1 MNFLDILVD
10 ESTQLTMT
18 NRIYGVVI
26 GTVTNNQ
33 DPDNLGRI
41 KVTFPWL
48 NDRDEGYWA
57 RLATPMAGGDRGI
70 YFLPEVHDEVLVIF
84 EHGDVRFPYII
95 GALWN
100 GQGRPPTNN
109 DDGKNNIRLIKS
121 RSGHLIRLDDTDGK
135 ERIEIID
142 KSGNNSLVFDTQ
154 NNTVTINSAQDLTLF
169 APKGTLKLEAQSIEL
184 NASTTLKVNA
194 QSQADI
200 ETNGV
205 MNIKG
210 QIINLN

>member
-10 ESTQLTMT
+10 ESTQLSTT

-57 RLATPMAGGDRGI
+57 RLATPMAGGNRGI

-84 EHGDVRFPYII
+84 EHGDTRFPYII
-95 GALWN
+95 GSLWN

-121 RSGHLIRLDDTDGK
+121 RSGHLIRLDDTNGK

-154 NNTVTINSAQDLTLF
+154 NNTVTINSAKDLTLF

>member
-10 ESTQLTMT
+10 ESTQLAMT
-18 NRIYGVVI
+18 SRIYGVVI
-26 GTVTNNQ
+26 STVTNNQ

-57 RLATPMAGGDRGI
+57 RLATPMAGDGRGI

-109 DDGKNNIRLIKS
+109 NDGKNNIRLIKS
-121 RSGHLIRLDDTDGK
+121 RSGHLIRLDDTNK
-135 ERIEIID
+135 AERIEIID
-142 KSGNNSLVFDTQ
+142 KSGKNRLVFDTQ
-154 NNTVTINSAQDLTLF
+154 NNTITINSAQDLTLS
-169 APKGTLKLEAQSIEL
+169 ARNGTLKLEAKSIEL
-184 NASTTLKVNA
+184 DALNTLKVSTN
-194 QSQADI
+194 SQADI
-200 ETNGV
+200 EARGV

-210 QIINLN
+210 QVINLN

>member
-10 ESTQLTMT
+10 EST
-18 NRIYGVVI
+18 RIYGVVI
-26 GTVTNNQ
+26 GNVTNNQ

-48 NDRDEGYWA
+48 NDHDEGYWA

-100 GQGRPPTNN
+100 GQDRPPTNN
-109 DDGKNNIRLIKS
+109 DSGKNNIRLIKS
-121 RSGHLIRLDDTDGK
+121 RSGHLIRLDDTNK
-135 ERIEIID
+135 AERIEIID
-142 KSGNNSLVFDTQ
+142 KSGKNRLVFDTQ
-154 NNTVTINSAQDLTLF
+154 NNTITINSAQDLTLS
-169 APKGTLKLEAQSIEL
+169 ARNGTLKLEAKSIEL

-200 ETNGV
+200 QTNGV
-205 MNIKG
+205 MNLKG